1 MAYYAQ
7 KHKIGWGLNE
17 KPYDNQK
24 NKSKRSKKQ
33 VERKEEKMRKNVWKR
48 FLAAALSAVIVFT
61 SVDASGLVVK
71 AEEGTTTTKTLGEI
85 VATHN
90 GVSDA
95 EKAVLSHSDLAVN
108 ETTFDYDN
116 QGKLVVPEGKL
127 SDNITM
133 SVDFDTNVTTI
144 NVPDCKDDDVVWS
157 ALSVTVNNGGTE
169 TVLTETQDNVYVF
182 NGTVEK
188 VIVNYEAYITVG
200 SDEQLEVLNT
210 PYYLVE
216 ATSCMEDVLSDG
228 AVEYAEVI
236 EAGVSVIST
245 LVTGI
250 LDNASSFETAGIE
263 VPVEAFNTLSAGS
276 AALQNKVI
284 LHALSVDSQGK
295 NPVDFW
301 KSNVETLIG
310 NFSDDNVAAVK
321 DLSEDACFNTIEEFF
336 TAVNANSALLGE
348 KVQEIKEAEEI
359 VSGYKKA
366 LTKYVDAT
374 LVKRF
379 GLFEKSLYADKTA
392 LIKEKNTLGTIV
404 LPESAE
410 EYDAC
415 KGEKI
420 VLYDDFE
427 ITRQSTDR
435 KITVEVKAYVVEGN
449 KLSETPIT
457 KTATIPAKVGEVVSD
472 VKTNAKETVKELLAG
487 IGYGLTGENVYG
499 ELDHYK
505 MVEEDVTAIANGV
518 TSDAT
523 ISFTYKPNEYTV
535 TCTDEKGKSVDPAG
549 KYYYG
554 YVITFPTAKKG
565 EGSYNYKSEAA
576 NYYQGKPYTVVS
588 DVAFER
594 IANDTERTVM
604 NENQIAAE
612 TYADDLKAQGVK
624 ILTNDAVKST
634 KLIEALDPKDADRD
648 LLISFGEEEL
658 TVNPY
663 DDGVNTWIP
672 KTVTF
677 INGDV
682 ESEPVEVEN
691 GKVALPEE
699 YTNLSVEYVLKIE
712 GVDASVVANIPSVL
726 AKEAKTQLDAL
737 NKVADYAE
745 ELAEVNNIVLTSLK
759 TSLQNGINKGVLIDG
774 VAIQLTT
781 IEAID
786 DILDV
791 DNGLVDND
799 GKLVLTSIADTYNSK
814 SNSAKLAHYYTGD
827 NAEVVKNQVEAIAGK
842 LLKILDDKAALEYLK
857 TTDDIPAMSPE
868 KIAGY
873 ITKLEEASTGLSS
886 LGENFSPKNDL
897 IDSSASDYTNLLGL
911 LSAAAENPSMVGTVS
926 TGTDLYWIS
935 SATASDPDYFNVKV
949 IVKTGSSS
957 EDAYVKGFKKG
968 AIITGDDVTAI
979 KEAVAAIEGELRVN
993 EKYYT
998 CDPVKDLDSLVDKV
1012 VTSDIELV
1020 YTWTPKTYT
1029 INFKEETT
1037 GDVIGSPVTFSYGS
1051 FMIDLPS
1058 APDGYKYIYDINGNK
1073 VEQTDIQSIEDDFVA
1088 LFNDGKKPEVT
1099 IYAEKVDLALKAEKE
1114 FFDNL
1119 EDAVKGTG
1127 ISIIPTRDEATS
1139 RVTSVELC
1147 IDADSNDS
1155 IADGIQK
1162 FVVALGKDSPYSEYL
1177 LGDYAVIG
1185 AGAITLQGVIDA
1197 VIASGIN
1204 TVELAAMFAE
1214 DGSIVNSKVLETT
1227 FAYNNTKQNKK
1238 VPFCITYKADGPSE
1252 DRAKL
1257 KAGLDKMNLVL
1268 TVEGTEETKEIEGE
1282 TIKEPVVIATVKDPV
1297 STNAYE
1303 AYLVAM
1309 ILEGRTTFDAI
1320 AKGEVSLKEIVDF
1333 EYDRL
1338 TSDLENNRDDITV
1351 KTVANTIAELNKN
1364 VDLSEYEDTFN
1375 KLKNF
1380 IFNGDIEDGILGT
1393 TGSGSVVYEATGG
1406 EKAVNE
1412 YNMLG
1417 TVAKEVVFEYL
1428 DAADLAGMVSD
1439 EKYTVAVRVV
1449 VEGMGE
1455 EYTAAVINDPRELE
1469 NITGIDV
1476 ESAKLAGNV
1485 INLLTETN
1493 LTVKENAMVIMLA
1506 EADTVTLEG
1515 NAIVD
1520 LNGQTIKSIVSS
1532 KGTVVLV
1539 DSTYKNT
1546 GKVESALPANVK
1558 DGRITES
1565 SSAND
1570 DFYVVNVDGDNIEVV
1585 LNADFLVKAANIEMP
1600 ELKVLACELAFDL
1613 IMNNIAS
1620 GKMVLEREGTAF
1632 NLYDIASVDDEE
1644 NNDIFEFIAGHKNKE
1659 TLVNAM
1665 IDIVNL
1671 GTSDNKGLVA
1681 FVNDILDE
1689 LTDFTALKT
1698 ALDGNNVIAEY
1709 KATTN
1714 PLNVNFGYVEDG
1726 DYLTAGVKTNEES
1739 KPFDIKVV
1747 VSEDDSELVALCE
1760 ELAKV
1765 VEKCELSVGLTDL
1778 KYVNGNLA
1786 ATGAKAKAEVEVN
1799 LVREDNSY
1807 AVAFATIVANGLDDS
1822 ESEKTALIKAVNDW
1836 LTTQSKETYDAL
1848 KKAVNDVTVAQLIKG
1863 ITSAYNKDFAGMAD
1877 DLGITADTKAVDDV
1891 EAIYHDLLNVLY
1903 RVAGIV
1909 VNRLGI
1915 DGNDLVF
1922 GLLEEVNADAE
1933 GTGTYRIDAPESVKG
1948 VTTKGSYVLIK
1959 LFGEFKDNS
1968 GSGDPDG
1975 PTQPEKPSKPS
1986 DNPDNEGGNQGGGSG
2001 SKPSKPSDNP
2011 GYVGTYYPTQPGTQ
2025 GVQTGDASN
2034 AALWIT
2040 LMGIAIV
2047 AVIGVYTIKKRNSK

>member
-17 KPYDNQK
+17 KPCDNQK
-24 NKSKRSKKQ
+24 IKNKRSKKQ

-90 GVSDA
+90 EVSDE

-108 ETTFDYDN
+108 ETTFGYTSD
-116 QGKLVVPEGKL
+116 GKVFVPKTEL

-133 SVDFDTNVTTI
+133 DVNPDTNVTTI
-144 NVPDCKDDDVVWS
+144 SVPDYKTDLVTWS
-157 ALSVTVNNGGTE
+157 ALTVTVNNDGTK
-169 TVLTETQDNVYVF
+169 TVFDKNEENKYVF
-182 NGTVEK
+182 EGTVEE
-188 VIVNYEAYITVG
+188 VIVKYEAYITVG

-210 PYYLVE
+210 SYYLVE

-236 EAGVSVIST
+236 EAGVSVIPQ

-263 VPVEAFNTLSAGS
+263 VPVDAFNTLSTGS

-295 NPVDFW
+295 NPVAFW

-321 DLSEDACFNTIEEFF
+321 DLSEDTCFNTIEEFF

-420 VLYDDFE
+420 VLYDAFE
-427 ITRQSTDR
+427 ITRQGTAR
-435 KITVEVKAYVVEGN
+435 VITVEVNAYVVEDN

-472 VKTNAKETVKELLAG
+472 VKTNSKETVKELLAG

-518 TSDAT
+518 TSNAT

-535 TCTDEKGKSVDPAG
+535 TCTDEEGKSVDPAG

-554 YVITFPTAKKG
+554 YVITFPTAE
-565 EGSYNYKSEAA
+565 EGSYNYKSEAV
-576 NYYQGKPYTVVS
+576 NCYQGKTYTVVS

-594 IANDTERTVM
+594 IKNDTERTVM

-624 ILTNDAVKST
+624 ILKNDAVKST
-634 KLIEALDPKDADRD
+634 KLIEALDPKDADQD

-699 YTNLSVEYVLKIE
+699 YTNLNVEYVLEID
-712 GVDASVVANIPSVL
+712 GVNASKVANIPATLV
-726 AKEAKTQLDAL
+726 AEAKTQLDAL
-737 NKVADYAE
+737 KSVVGYADD
-745 ELAEVNNIVLTSLK
+745 LADVNNIVLNALK
-759 TSLQNGINKGVLIDG
+759 TSLENG
-774 VAIQLTT
+774 VASGKDIKATT
-781 IEAID
+781 IEAVD
-786 DILDV
+786 FILNRS
-791 DNGLVDND
+791 NGLINNN
-799 GKLVLTSIADTYNSK
+799 GNLILSSIAETYRNK
-814 SNSAKLAHYYTGD
+814 DDSAKLAYYYTGN
-827 NAEVVKNQVEAIAGK
+827 NAATVRKQVEDIATQLAIVVE
-842 LLKILDDKAALEYLK
+842 DTAAMEYLR
-857 TTDDIPAMSPE
+857 TVE
-868 KIAGY
+868 LAGVGSLDSY
-873 ITKLEEASTGLSS
+873 ITKLVDATDKLAG
-886 LGENFSPKNDL
+886 LGERFSPKNDL
-897 IDSSASDYTNLLGL
+897 IDSTAGTAYTDLLGY
-911 LSAAAENPSMVGTVS
+911 LSEAANSNMVGSVT
-926 TGTDLYWIS
+926 TGDTLYWIS
-935 SATASDPDYFNVKV
+935 TVNATAPDYFNVKV
-949 IVKTGSSS
+949 VVKTSTASK
-957 EDAYVKGFKKG
+957 DAYVKGFK
-968 AIITGDDVTAI
+968 AEAVITAEDVEAI
-979 KEAVAAIEGELRVN
+979 KDAVAACEEELDVN

-998 CDPVKDLDSLVDKV
+998 CDPVKDLDALEDTV
-1012 VTSDIELV
+1012 VTSNVDLV

-1029 INFKEETT
+1029 VIFKEVDETEIT
-1037 GDVIGSPVTFSYGS
+1037 PSATFSYGS
-1051 FMIDLPS
+1051 FLINLPS
-1058 APDGYKYIYDINGNK
+1058 APAGFEYIYDINGVDVK
-1073 VEQTDIQSIEDDFVA
+1073 QTEGHSIKDDFVT
-1088 LFNDGKKPEVT
+1088 LFNDGEDSTAT
-1099 IYAEKVDLALKAEKE
+1099 IYAEKINLALKAEE
-1114 FFDNL
+1114 DFFDKL
-1119 EDAVKGTG
+1119 EKAVKGTG
-1127 ISIIPTRDEATS
+1127 ISIITEKDATTS
-1139 RVTSVELC
+1139 RVTSVELA
-1147 IDADSNDS
+1147 IDATNNAS
-1155 IADGIQK
+1155 IADGMQK
-1162 FVVALGKDSPYSEYL
+1162 FVMALVKESAYSEYL
-1177 LGDYAVIG
+1177 LGDYVVMG
-1185 AGAITLQGVIDA
+1185 ADGITLQGLIDA

-1204 TVELAAMFAE
+1204 TVDLATMFDA
-1214 DGSIVNSKVLETT
+1214 DGKVVNNKVLETT
-1227 FAYNNTKQNKK
+1227 FAYNNINEENK
-1238 VPFCITYKADGPSE
+1238 VPFCITYNANGASS

-1257 KAGLDKMNLVL
+1257 KAGLDKMNKVVV
-1268 TVEGTEETKEIEGE
+1268 VEGVAEEAMARSTTAAKKPVVVV
-1282 TIKEPVVIATVKDPV
+1282 TVKEPY
-1297 STNAYE
+1297 SRNAYE

-1309 ILEGRTTFDAI
+1309 VLEGRTTFDEI
-1320 AKGEVSLKEIVDF
+1320 ANGEVALKDIVDF
-1333 EYDRL
+1333 EYERL
-1338 TSDLENNRDDITV
+1338 INDLEADSDDITI
-1351 KTVANTIAELNKN
+1351 KTVANTIAKLNKN
-1364 VDLSEYEDTFN
+1364 VDLSEYEETFN
-1375 KLKNF
+1375 RLKKF

-1485 INLLTETN
+1485 INLLTGSN
-1493 LTVKENAMVIMLA
+1493 LTVEENAMLIMLA
-1506 EADTVTLEG
+1506 EADTVTLKG

-1532 KGTVVLV
+1532 EGTVVLV
-1539 DSTYKNT
+1539 DSTYDNDGEVENT
-1546 GKVESALPANVK
+1546 LPSNVK
-1558 DGRITES
+1558 DGRITENS
-1565 SSAND
+1565 SVND
-1570 DFYVVNVDGDNIEVV
+1570 DFYVVNVDGDNLEVV
-1585 LNADFLVKAANIEMP
+1585 LDADFLVKAANIEMP

-1613 IMNNIAS
+1613 IMNNITS
-1620 GKMVLEREGTAF
+1620 GKMVLKREGTSF
-1632 NLYDIASVDDEE
+1632 NLYDIASVDDKE
-1644 NNDIFEFIAGHKNKE
+1644 NNDIFEFIAGHKDKE

-1681 FVNDILDE
+1681 FVNDILAE
-1689 LTDFTALKT
+1689 LTDFAGLAEALK
-1698 ALDGNNVIAEY
+1698 AEGNVIAEY
-1709 KATTN
+1709 EATRN

-1726 DYLTAGVKTNEES
+1726 DYLTAGVKTNEEP
-1739 KPFDIKVV
+1739 KTFDIKVV
-1747 VSEDDSELVALCE
+1747 VSKDDSELVALCE

-1986 DNPDNEGGNQGGGSG
+1986 HKDDKDDKDTELE
-2001 SKPSKPSDNP
+2001 
-2011 GYVGTYYPTQPGTQ
+2011 GTYYPTQPGTP
-2025 GVQTGDASN
+2025 GANTGDAN
-2034 AALWIT
+2034 NTTLWIA
-2040 LMGIAIV
+2040 LMGLAIV
-2047 AVIGVYTIKKRNSK
+2047 AVVVAYTIKKRKAE